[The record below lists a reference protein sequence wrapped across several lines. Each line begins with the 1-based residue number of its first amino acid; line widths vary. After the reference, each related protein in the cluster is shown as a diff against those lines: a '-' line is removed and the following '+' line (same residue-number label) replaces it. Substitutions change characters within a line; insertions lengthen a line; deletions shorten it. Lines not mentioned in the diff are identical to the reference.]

1 MIFLPI
7 RSIAFFSSLGN
18 YHAKHSLSGVS
29 IVRMEKLIII
39 GGGLSGC
46 EAAWQAANRGISV
59 VLYEMR
65 PIQTTGAHITDR
77 LAEIVCSNSFGSQLL
92 DRPSGL
98 LSKELE
104 MLDSLLISVAKSFT
118 VPAGHALALDR
129 NLFSQ
134 EITRKLSIHPN
145 IRIVRK
151 EIMSIPKS
159 TAIIASGP
167 LTSADLSDAIRQETG
182 SENLFFFDAIAPII
196 EYDSINMEVAFL
208 GSRYGRGTKSDGDYI
223 NCPFEKDTYKNFI
236 NELIIAERIELR
248 RFEKKITTGVRVG
261 AGKFFEGCL
270 PIEIMAQRGIN
281 TLAFGPLRPVGLTN
295 PHNDKRPFAIVQL
308 RQDDLEGHFYNLVGF
323 QTNLKYEEQKRVF
336 RLIPGLENAEFER
349 FGQMHRNTFI
359 NSPILLNKYFQLNGQ
374 PNISF
379 CGQITGVEGYLANI
393 ASGLFAGINNARR
406 IIGQKQIYFPSTT
419 MIGSLIN
426 YVTQKPLHEFQPMK
440 ANFGLLPALDQP
452 IRPKRAK
459 HQAYSDRSILDLNI
473 FLKNNEI

>member
-1 MIFLPI
+1 
-7 RSIAFFSSLGN
+7 
-18 YHAKHSLSGVS
+18 
-29 IVRMEKLIII
+29 MEELMII
-39 GGGLSGC
+39 GAGLSGC
-46 EAAWQAANRGISV
+46 EAAWQAAQRGIQV

-65 PIQTTGAHITDR
+65 PNQTTSAHRTDK

-92 DRPSGL
+92 DRPSGVL
-98 LSKELE
+98 CKELE
-104 MLDSLLISVAKSFT
+104 MLDSLLISIAKSFSL
-118 VPAGHALALDR
+118 PAGHALAFDR
-129 NLFSQ
+129 NLFSK
-134 EITRKLSIHPN
+134 EVTRKISLHPN
-145 IRIVRK
+145 IRIVRQEVK
-151 EIMSIPKS
+151 SIPNGNV
-159 TAIIASGP
+159 IIASGP
-167 LTSADLSDAIRQETG
+167 LTSADLSNAIIQKTG
-182 SENLFFFDAIAPII
+182 YENLFFFDAIAPIV
-196 EYDSINMEVAFL
+196 EYDSINMAIAFR
-208 GSRYGRGTKSDGDYI
+208 GSRYGRGSNPDGDYI
-223 NCPFEKDTYKNFI
+223 NCPFDKINYEHFIKN
-236 NELIIAERIELR
+236 LTSAERIELKT
-248 RFEKKITTGVRVG
+248 FEQDITNGVRAG
-261 AGKFFEGCL
+261 PGKFFEGCL
-270 PIEIMAQRGIN
+270 PIEVMAQRGIN

-295 PHNDKRPFAIVQL
+295 PHNNKRPYANVQL
-308 RQDDLEGHFYNLVGF
+308 RQDNVNGSLFNIVGF

>member
-1 MIFLPI
+1 M
-7 RSIAFFSSLGN
+7 
-18 YHAKHSLSGVS
+18 
-29 IVRMEKLIII
+29 II
-39 GGGLSGC
+39 GAGLSGC
-46 EAAWQAANRGISV
+46 EAAWQAAQRGIQV

-65 PIQTTGAHITDR
+65 PNQTTSAHRTDK

-92 DRPSGL
+92 DRPSGVL
-98 LSKELE
+98 CKELE
-104 MLDSLLISVAKSFT
+104 MLDSLLISIAKSFSL
-118 VPAGHALALDR
+118 PAGHALAFDR
-129 NLFSQ
+129 NLFSK
-134 EITRKLSIHPN
+134 EVTRKISLHPN
-145 IRIVRK
+145 IRIVRQEVK
-151 EIMSIPKS
+151 SIPNGNV
-159 TAIIASGP
+159 IIASGP
-167 LTSADLSDAIRQETG
+167 LTSADLSNAIIQKTG
-182 SENLFFFDAIAPII
+182 YENLFFFDAIAPIV
-196 EYDSINMEVAFL
+196 EYDSINMAIAFR
-208 GSRYGRGTKSDGDYI
+208 GSRYGRGSNPDGDYI
-223 NCPFEKDTYKNFI
+223 NCPFDKINYEHFIKN
-236 NELIIAERIELR
+236 LTSAERIELKT
-248 RFEKKITTGVRVG
+248 FEQDITNGVRAG
-261 AGKFFEGCL
+261 PGKFFEGCL
-270 PIEIMAQRGIN
+270 PIEVMAQRGIN

-295 PHNDKRPFAIVQL
+295 PHNNKRPYANVQL
-308 RQDDLEGHFYNLVGF
+308 RQDNVNGSLFNIVGF